1 MTTASGL
8 VIRETTDADIP
19 AMARI
24 MSEVNPAHPW
34 TPESLAHEI
43 AELESHPLGLH
54 LAQWI
59 VEEAGEP
66 VATAAVLQFAGMY
79 HQDRYHAEIM
89 VLPAAERHG
98 IGTRLADTVAAH
110 LRGRGAREVLAG
122 AYEHQPHALAFLARR
137 GFTEAM
143 RFYDNVLE
151 LTDFD
156 LGQWAGHE
164 RVPDGV
170 RVLSYPQLE
179 AELGPD
185 AALHAFHA
193 GFAEARED
201 VPRTGDATELTLD
214 DFRKRFENPALF
226 PEGLLLAVTDMG
238 EVVAISELWR
248 ADGNATRLN
257 TGLTGTR
264 RAWRR
269 RGLAL
274 ALKLA
279 AIRVALAAG
288 VTEIWTGN
296 ATTNAPML
304 AINDR
309 LGFRPR
315 PAFVEMKWGGV

>member
-1 MTTASGL
+1 MTAATGL
-8 VIRETTDADIP
+8 VIRETTDTDIP
-19 AMARI
+19 AMAQI
-24 MSEVNPAHPW
+24 MSEVNPSHPW
-34 TPESLAHEI
+34 TPEALAHEI
-43 AELESHPLGLH
+43 SFLQSHPLGLH

-59 VEEAGEP
+59 VEDAGEP
-66 VATAAVLQFAGMY
+66 VAVAAILQFAGMY
-79 HQDRYHAEIM
+79 HPDRYHAEIM
-89 VLPAAERHG
+89 VLPVAERHG

-110 LRGRGAREVLAG
+110 LRERGAREVLAG

-156 LGQWAGHE
+156 LGAWAEHE

-179 AELGPD
+179 SELGPE

-201 VPRTGDATELTLD
+201 VPRTGEATELTVE
-214 DFRKRFENPALF
+214 DFRRRFENPAVY
-226 PEGLLLAVTDMG
+226 PDGLLLAVTDAG
-238 EVVAISELWR
+238 EVVALSELWR
-248 ADGNATRLN
+248 VDGSPARLN

-279 AIRVALAAG
+279 AIRVAVSAG

-296 ATTNAPML
+296 ATTNVPML
-304 AINDR
+304 TVNER